1 MDNFLFVAMS
11 GAKENML
18 SQQLHMNNMA
28 NASTTGFRS
37 DFATARSQPV
47 FGHGMPSRVYSMSQN
62 PATDFKFGS
71 MVSTGNPMDIAIN
84 GDGFLGVLGKDG
96 SEAYTRAGNLKITE
110 TPHYKYVSGH
120 KTSYNEYYNKYCG
133 VQLQD
138 NHSTLQFDNL
148 IKNFKPEQYN
158 FEEKRLI
165 IVNNNLKI
173 LDGLHRVCLLKK
185 ANITKIKVAIYR

>member
-1 MDNFLFVAMS
+1 MIIFIKKKPLPPGVTHNHIIHITDSNKECEYLCNVLLNNSPSFFEDRVS
-11 GAKENML
+11 HNIFITWHIPEPKKITIDFINIDHINAKTVRKN
-18 SQQLHMNNMA
+18 
-28 NASTTGFRS
+28 
-37 DFATARSQPV
+37 
-47 FGHGMPSRVYSMSQN
+47 
-62 PATDFKFGS
+62 
-71 MVSTGNPMDIAIN
+71 
-84 GDGFLGVLGKDG
+84 
-96 SEAYTRAGNLKITE
+96 NLKITE